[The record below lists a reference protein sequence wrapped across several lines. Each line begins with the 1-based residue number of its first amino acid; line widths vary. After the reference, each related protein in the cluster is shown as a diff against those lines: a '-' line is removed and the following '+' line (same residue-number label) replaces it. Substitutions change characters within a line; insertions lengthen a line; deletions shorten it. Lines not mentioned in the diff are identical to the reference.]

1 MKIVVI
7 GLGYYG
13 KSVAERL
20 SEAGHEVICVDNRM
34 SNIESIKDS
43 VSAAF
48 AFDATDIGALSSIPV
63 KDTDLCI
70 VTIGEDLGAS
80 VRIIA
85 LLKKL
90 GARHIF
96 VRASD
101 PVHRSI
107 VDAFNVDRI
116 IMPEDDSARDFV
128 AQLQLTPNI
137 KAFSVAKG
145 FGVFRFP
152 VPDSFVGK
160 SIGDTGL
167 QSKYG
172 LSAIALVRA
181 CRTVND
187 IGISTTDKIPENDMS
202 SDTILNEGDELVCYG
217 PEKGLLKLGGL
228 FRVQERN
235 AAHK

>member
-34 SNIESIKDS
+34 SNIESIKDT

-48 AFDATDIGALSSIPV
+48 AFDATDLNALSSIPV
-63 KDTDLCI
+63 KAADLCI

-80 VRIIA
+80 VRTIA

-96 VRASD
+96 ARASD
-101 PVHRSI
+101 PIHRSI

-128 AQLQLTPNI
+128 AQLQIDPCVKT
-137 KAFSVAKG
+137 FSVAKG

-152 VPDSFVGK
+152 VPESFVGK
-160 SIGDTGL
+160 SIGATGL

-172 LSAIALVRA
+172 LSAITLVRGNKA
-181 CRTVND
+181 VND
-187 IGISTTDKIPENDMS
+187 IGISASDMVPENDLS
-202 SDTILNEGDELVCYG
+202 PDTVLNEGDHLVCYG
-217 PEKGLLKLGGL
+217 PEKGLIKLNGL
-228 FRVQERN
+228 F
-235 AAHK
+235 

>member
-34 SNIESIKDS
+34 SNIESIKDR

-48 AFDATDIGALSSIPV
+48 AFDATDMDALSSIPV
-63 KDTDLCI
+63 KETDLCI

-80 VRIIA
+80 IRTIA

-96 VRASD
+96 ARASD

-128 AQLQLTPNI
+128 AQLQLNPNV
-137 KAFSVAKG
+137 KTFNVVKG
-145 FGVFRFP
+145 VGVFRFP
-152 VPDSFVGK
+152 VPGSFVGK

-181 CRTVND
+181 AKTVND
-187 IGISTTDKIPENDMS
+187 IGVTTADMVPENNLS
-202 SDTILNEGDELVCYG
+202 PDTILNEGDELVCYG

-228 FRVQERN
+228 F
-235 AAHK
+235 

>member
-34 SNIESIKDS
+34 SNIESIKDN

-63 KDTDLCI
+63 KEADLCI

-80 VRIIA
+80 VRTIA

-90 GARHIF
+90 GARCIF
-96 VRASD
+96 ARASD
-101 PVHRSI
+101 PIHRSI

-128 AQLQLTPNI
+128 AQLQIDPCVKT
-137 KAFSVAKG
+137 FSVAKG
-145 FGVFRFP
+145 VGVFRFP
-152 VPDSFVGK
+152 VPKIFVGK
-160 SIGDTGL
+160 SIGAIGL

-172 LSAIALVRA
+172 LSAITLVRDNK
-181 CRTVND
+181 TVND
-187 IGISTTDKIPENDMS
+187 IGISTSDKVPENDLS
-202 SDTILNEGDELVCYG
+202 PDTVLNEGDELVCYG
-217 PEKGLLKLGGL
+217 PEKGLSKLDGL
-228 FRVQERN
+228 F
-235 AAHK
+235 

>member
-20 SEAGHEVICVDNRM
+20 SEAGYEVICADNRM

-48 AFDATDIGALSSIPV
+48 AIDATDMNALSSIPV
-63 KDTDLCI
+63 KEADICI

-80 VRIIA
+80 VRTIA

-96 VRASD
+96 ARASD

-107 VDAFNVDRI
+107 VEAFNVDRI
-116 IMPEDDSARDFV
+116 IMPEDDSAREFV
-128 AQLQLTPNI
+128 AQLQLNPRVKT
-137 KAFSVAKG
+137 FSVAKG
-145 FGVFRFP
+145 VGVFRFP
-152 VPDSFVGK
+152 VPESFVGK
-160 SIGDTGL
+160 SIGETGL

-172 LSAIALVRA
+172 LSVIALVRA
-181 CRTVND
+181 EKTVND
-187 IGISTTDKIPENDMS
+187 IGIFKTDMVPENAPS
-202 SDTILNEGDELVCYG
+202 SETVLNEGDELVCYG
-217 PEKGLLKLGGL
+217 SEKSLQK
-228 FRVQERN
+228 V
-235 AAHK
+235 HI

>member
-13 KSVAERL
+13 KSVATRL
-20 SEAGHEVICVDNRM
+20 SEAGHEVICVDNKM
-34 SNIESIKDS
+34 SNVESIKDS

-48 AFDATDIGALSSIPV
+48 AFDATDIDALSSIPV
-63 KDTDLCI
+63 KETDLCI

-80 VRIIA
+80 IRIIA

-96 VRASD
+96 ARASD

-107 VDAFNVDRI
+107 VDAFNVDRT

-128 AQLQLTPNI
+128 AQLQLNSSVKTL
-137 KAFSVAKG
+137 SVAKG
-145 FGVFRFP
+145 VGVFKFAIP
-152 VPDSFVGK
+152 KSFVGK
-160 SIGDTGL
+160 FIGDVGL

-172 LSAIALVRA
+172 LSVIALVRA
-181 CRTVND
+181 NKTKND
-187 IGISTTDKIPENDMS
+187 IGISTTNMVPETDLLPNA
-202 SDTILNEGDELVCYG
+202 ILNEGDELVCYG
-217 PEKGLLKLGGL
+217 TEKGLLKLDGL
-228 FRVQERN
+228 F
-235 AAHK
+235 

>member
-1 MKIVVI
+1 MKIIVI

-34 SNIESIKDS
+34 SNIEAIKDS

-48 AFDATDIGALSSIPV
+48 TFDATDMNALSSIPV
-63 KDTDLCI
+63 KEADLCI

-80 VRIIA
+80 VRTIA

-96 VRASD
+96 ARASD
-101 PVHRSI
+101 PVHHLI

-128 AQLQLTPNI
+128 AQMQLVPSVKT
-137 KAFSVAKG
+137 FSVAKG
-145 FGVFRFP
+145 VGVYKFP
-152 VPDSFVGK
+152 VPVSFVGK
-160 SIGDTGL
+160 SIGDTAL

-172 LSAIALVRA
+172 LSAIALLRA
-181 CRTVND
+181 DKSVND
-187 IGISTTDKIPENDMS
+187 IGISTKDMVPEDDIS
-202 SDTILNEGDELVCYG
+202 SDTVLNEGDELVCYG
-217 PEKGLLKLGGL
+217 PEKGLLKLNGL
-228 FRVQERN
+228 F
-235 AAHK
+235 